1 MRFSRKI
8 TPSVQPTA
16 MHGSSRNSSDRATSR
31 REGNRL
37 PNAATKSS
45 NTSNG
50 TIFDSGMNRIRIG
63 PAINAVP
70 NPAMPNTM

>member
-1 MRFSRKI
+1 M
-8 TPSVQPTA
+8 Q
-16 MHGSSRNSSDRATSR
+16 GSNRSNSGFATSR
-31 REGNRL
+31 RDGSKL

-63 PAINAVP
+63 PATRAVP

>member
-1 MRFSRKI
+1 
-8 TPSVQPTA
+8 
-16 MHGSSRNSSDRATSR
+16 MHGSNRNSSGLATSR

-45 NTSNG
+45 KTSKG

-63 PAINAVP
+63 PATSAVP
-70 NPAMPNTM
+70 KPAMPNTM

>member
-1 MRFSRKI
+1 
-8 TPSVQPTA
+8 
-16 MHGSSRNSSDRATSR
+16 MHGSNRNNSGLATSR
-31 REGNRL
+31 REGSRL

-63 PAINAVP
+63 PATSAVP
-70 NPAMPNTM
+70 KPAMPNTM

>member
-1 MRFSRKI
+1 
-8 TPSVQPTA
+8 
-16 MHGSSRNSSDRATSR
+16 MHGSNRNSSGLATSR

-45 NTSNG
+45 STSNG

-63 PAINAVP
+63 PATSAVP
-70 NPAMPNTM
+70 KPAMPNTM